1 MLGVEQVTV
10 EGFEFE
16 DEQDEQGLETL
27 VVAVRPTRGRRGRCS
42 RCDRRCPGYD
52 GGGGRRRWRALDLGM
67 TRVCLEADAPRV
79 SCPEHGV
86 VIAAVPWARAGSRFT
101 AAFEDTCAWLA
112 ARTAKTEVCELLRI
126 TWRSVSAVVDR
137 VVADRAGRT
146 DLLAGLTRIGIDE
159 IAHRRGH
166 RYLTCVVDHD
176 TGRLVWAAP
185 GRNAET
191 LGAFFDAL
199 GPERSGRLTHVT
211 ADGAEWIHST
221 VRARAPKA
229 ALCLDPFHIVA
240 WATKAL
246 DQVRR
251 QAWNQ
256 LRSGGRTDA
265 AAELKGTRWALVKNP
280 GDLTPEQRGSL
291 AVIAKTNARLYRAY
305 LLKEQLRMV
314 FAAKGQPGRVL
325 LAGWLAWARRCRIP
339 EFVKLAATIKRYLPL
354 ITNTLVHGMSNARS
368 EATNTHLRT
377 LTTRAYGFHS
387 PEALISMAMLTR
399 GGLCPP
405 LPGRAA

>member
-1 MLGVEQVTV
+1 MVSGLSTVSHHRTGNGVRGSRVWRKVLGVEQITV

-16 DEQDEQGLETL
+16 ENGDEEVL

-42 RCDRRCPGYD
+42 RCDRRCSGYD
-52 GGGGRRRWRALDLGM
+52 QGGGRRRWRALDLGT
-67 TRVCLEADAPRV
+67 TRVFLEADAPRV
-79 SCPEHGV
+79 SCREHGV
-86 VIAAVPWARAGSRFT
+86 LVAAVPWARPGSRFT

-112 ARTAKTEVCELLRI
+112 ARTAATVVCELLRI
-126 TWRSVSAVVDR
+126 TWRSVAAVVER
-137 VVADRAGRT
+137 VVADRAGKT
-146 DLLAGLTRIGIDE
+146 DMLAGLKRIGIDE
-159 IAHRRGH
+159 ISHRRGH

-176 TGRLVWAAP
+176 SGRLVWAAP
-185 GRNAET
+185 GRNSET
-191 LGAFFDAL
+191 LGGFFDAL
-199 GPERSGRLTHVT
+199 GPERSAQLTHVT
-211 ADGAEWIHST
+211 ADRAEWIHS
-221 VRARAPKA
+221 VVAERAPKE

-256 LRSGGRTDA
+256 LRSGCDAAA

-280 GDLTPEQRGSL
+280 SDLTPEQRGSL

-305 LLKEQLRMV
+305 LLKEQLRMA
-314 FAAKGQPGRVL
+314 FAAKGKPGRVL

-354 ITNTLVHGMSNARS
+354 ITNTL
-368 EATNTHLRT
+368 
-377 LTTRAYGFHS
+377 
-387 PEALISMAMLTR
+387 
-399 GGLCPP
+399 
-405 LPGRAA
+405 